1 MLFDFAAIGAVIA
14 SLFLILRTGPG
25 LLRARAT
32 GVLIGKGH
40 ARPRIERSLEPERFD
55 SLWSQRARTLIAPT
69 VVLACAVV
77 FLLLEAWAL
86 KSYFDGFR
94 RVAPSH
100 PTAPAVE
107 AATVQGPPAQAV
119 TGSPQQSRA

>member
-55 SLWSQRARTLIAPT
+55 SLWSQRARTLIAPA

-77 FLLLEAWAL
+77 FLLLEVWAY
-86 KSYFDGFR
+86 SVMNAR
-94 RVAPSH
+94 RQASRPYPAAPVVQ
-100 PTAPAVE
+100 APATPAPPPLE
-107 AATVQGPPAQAV
+107 NPAA
-119 TGSPQQSRA
+119 R

>member
-55 SLWSQRARTLIAPT
+55 SLWRQRAQTLIAPA

-77 FLLLEAWAL
+77 FLLLEVWAL
-86 KSYFDGFR
+86 ERYFDGFR

-100 PTAPAVE
+100 GATSAVE
-107 AATVQGPPAQAV
+107 AASLQASPAHELTGPLE
-119 TGSPQQSRA
+119 QSRA